1 VSFEPQEPL
10 LSDEETLALL
20 AVVRETG
27 TVEQVEA
34 QGIDLASQDRR
45 MAAAQAHAERVEPT
59 FHLDLRKMLR
69 RISGAVPQVR
79 RVPADVASLDEVAG
93 MVPLGAGLAVLQT
106 RGGSLALLVIS
117 PALALTIIDRRL
129 GAPLDTDDAG
139 SRGAL
144 SPLDRA
150 VLRSFIEATVRSFGA
165 AWCGQE
171 DAFTVRDL
179 VGSLDPDELGSRY
192 DQVLR
197 TRAYITLGKSLESD
211 ILFALSTGAVRDT
224 LPTDRQVVVVVPTS
238 DHRQRIASRLSQA
251 EVDVVAHLGS
261 MPSTVRELLAL
272 AVGDVIRLDHVPQNP
287 IDVRI
292 GDITKM
298 RGMPVVEHGNLAVR
312 VVETL

>member
-1 VSFEPQEPL
+1 MSFEPQEPL

-27 TVEQVEA
+27 KVEQVEA

-45 MAAAQAHAERVEPT
+45 MAAAQAHVERVEPT
-59 FHLDLRKMLR
+59 FHVDLKKMLR

-79 RVPADVASLDEVAG
+79 RVPADVASLDEVVG
-93 MVPLGAGLAVLQT
+93 TVPLGAGLAVLQT
-106 RGGSLALLVIS
+106 REGSLALLVIS

-139 SRGAL
+139 ARGAL

-150 VLRSFIEATVRSFGA
+150 VLRSFIEATVRAFGA

-171 DAFTVRDL
+171 DAFSVRDL
-179 VGSLDPDELGSRY
+179 VGVLEADELGSRF

-211 ILFALSTGAVRDT
+211 ILFALSSGAVRDT
-224 LPTDRQVVVVVPTS
+224 LPTERQVVVVVPTS
-238 DHRQRIASRLSQA
+238 DHRQRIATRLTQA

-287 IDVRI
+287 IDVRV
-292 GDITKM
+292 GGITKM